1 MQLHK
6 LVWKALREE
15 RSTQR
20 DFYTFK
26 GLRSAVSNK
35 YSGLGRYIE
44 DDEYEVVTYELVE
57 VKRQSLKDFMQ
68 ESSKG

>member
-6 LVWKALREE
+6 LVWKRLKDK
-15 RSTQR
+15 SNTQR

-26 GLRSAVSNK
+26 GLRSAVSNR
-35 YSGLGRYIE
+35 YSGLGQYIE

-57 VKRQSLKDFMQ
+57 VKRQSLKNFMQ
-68 ESSKG
+68 D